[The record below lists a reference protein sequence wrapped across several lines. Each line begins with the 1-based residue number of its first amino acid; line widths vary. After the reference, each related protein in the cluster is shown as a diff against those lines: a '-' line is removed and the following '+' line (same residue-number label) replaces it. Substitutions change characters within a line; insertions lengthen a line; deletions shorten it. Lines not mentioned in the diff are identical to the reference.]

1 MSKTKSQP
9 EEAEPSEDDQ
19 YKMVRQYGSSKRLS
33 LTKHSKDKDKKRRKK
48 EKKKKLKEEFE
59 QREKDE
65 LQNSAQV
72 HTRRRFENQSGK
84 RDAEDLSGGLT
95 RIQYNKIKVL
105 EAREVET
112 LIEESK
118 TTYYQRQK
126 KYNEAC
132 QKDTETSEMPCL
144 VMSKFK

>member
-1 MSKTKSQP
+1 MDKHQT
-9 EEAEPSEDDQ
+9 EEAEPSEADQ
-19 YKMVRQYGSSKRLS
+19 YKLCRQLGSAKRLN

-48 EKKKKLKEEFE
+48 EKKKKMKIAFE

-72 HTRRRFENQSGK
+72 QTRRRFENQSGK
-84 RDAEDLSGGLT
+84 READLLSEGLT
-95 RIQYNKIKVL
+95 RNQYNKIKVL

-118 TTYYQRQK
+118 TTYYQKQQ
-126 KYNEAC
+126 KYNKAC

-144 VMSKFK
+144 VMSKIK